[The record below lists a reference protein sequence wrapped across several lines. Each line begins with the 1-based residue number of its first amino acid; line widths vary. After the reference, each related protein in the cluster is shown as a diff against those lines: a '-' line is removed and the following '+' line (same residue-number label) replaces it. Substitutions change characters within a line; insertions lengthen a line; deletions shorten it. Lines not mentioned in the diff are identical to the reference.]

1 MKSDGSVLISIKRT
15 GLKGFKRNDRMALVR
30 SGFVKMIFIFNLSP
44 ATIIAGP
51 ERRHH
56 LRPPCRS
63 PKLTN

>member
-1 MKSDGSVLISIKRT
+1 MQSDGSVLISIKQT
-15 GLKGFKRNDRMALVR
+15 GLKGFKRNDRTALVR
-30 SGFVKMIFIFNLSP
+30 YGFMKMIFIFNLSP

-51 ERRHH
+51 ARRHH